1 MAADNNHTIK
11 EELKDLYEYV
21 RPIPSL
27 NIPELKENE
36 CIKPKDNDYEYIFHV
51 SPVSKRNQACDECG
65 SLYYHVDGKSKDRK
79 VSDISQGLIRVS
91 LQVEVP
97 RYKCQDCGHKFSHK
111 FECLVPGTKFTTR
124 LYEQIR
130 LRSFAEPFSK
140 LAEEYAV
147 TIPTIS
153 DIMVTAGREMDEAH
167 PLIAPKVL
175 GIDEKHIE
183 HKMRAI
189 YVDIESGVLLEMTKD
204 NKRET
209 VENLIKSMK
218 GYENIKVVT
227 TDMAQGY
234 RPIIEELLPNAVQV
248 VDKYHVIQLLQQATK
263 RTRTLLTEEAHAT
276 VNAMPECHQKAYF
289 KSLLTRAG
297 KDSYLFKFNEDRV
310 SENPERLSLTAELCY
325 AFPEFDTLRLLK
337 DGFAN
342 IYKCDGYLEAIAEY
356 EEWKKLLRSADKTL
370 FAEFK
375 KFGRTVTAWK
385 TEIFRYFE
393 PGCRYTNAAAEG
405 LNSLI
410 QAINTQG
417 RGYGFEV
424 LRLKALYSKSAAL
437 PKRTVTEYKYVY
449 DHGFAPSGGMGMT
462 IHFPSKRIEETT
474 IVYPRG
480 AYIDKLLEL
489 TERDLLYS

>member
-1 MAADNNHTIK
+1 MAEDKRHTIK

-21 RPIPSL
+21 RPIPKL
-27 NIPELKENE
+27 NIPELQENE
-36 CIKPKDNDYEYIFHV
+36 CVKPKDNDYEYIYHV
-51 SPVSKRNQACDECG
+51 SPASKRKQACDECG
-65 SLYYHVDGKSKDRK
+65 SLYYHGDGKSKDRK
-79 VSDISQGLIRVS
+79 VSDISQGLIRVT

-97 RYKCQDCGHKFSHK
+97 RYKCQDCGHKFSHR
-111 FECLVPGTKFTTR
+111 FDSIMPGVKFTKR

-140 LAEEYAV
+140 LAEEYGV
-147 TIPTIS
+147 TVPMIS
-153 DIMVTAGREMDEAH
+153 DIMLTAGRELDEAH
-167 PLIAPKVL
+167 PLVAPKVL

-189 YVDIESGVLLEMTKD
+189 YVDIENGVLLEMSAD

-209 VENLIKSMK
+209 VEKLIKSMK
-218 GYENIKVVT
+218 GYEGIKVVT

-248 VDKYHVIQLLQQATK
+248 VDKYHVIQLLSQATK
-263 RTRTLLTEEAHAT
+263 RTRTLLTEECHAI
-276 VNAMPECHQKAYF
+276 VNAMDDGPQKTYL
-289 KSLLTRAG
+289 KSVLTKAG
-297 KDSYLFKFNEDRV
+297 KDSYLFKFSEDRV
-310 SENPERLSLTAELCY
+310 SENPERLSLMAELCTS
-325 AFPEFDTLRLLK
+325 FSDFNTMRLLK

-342 IYKCDGYLEAIAEY
+342 IYKCETYAEAIAAY
-356 EEWKKLLRSADKTL
+356 DEWKKILRSADKTR

-437 PKRTVTEYKYVY
+437 PKRTITDIRYVY
-449 DHGFAPSGGMGMT
+449 DRGFAPPGGMGMA
-462 IHFPSKRIEETT
+462 ISIPARRVEERIT
-474 IVYPRG
+474 VYPRG
-480 AYIDKLLEL
+480 AYIGKLLEL
-489 TERDLLYS
+489 TEQDMLYS